1 MRKSEYLPTH
11 IQDRIS
17 YEERVQRARDMA
29 KEEKEMAVLAEME
42 EFYAGKSTDQSL
54 MKSGYNVQ
62 GIWQKKKKKWQYL
75 QKWKSFTQ
83 VNLQIR
89 A

>member
-54 MKSGYNVQ
+54 NYDHKEIN
-62 GIWQKKKKKWQYL
+62 
-75 QKWKSFTQ
+75 SFMS
-83 VNLQIR
+83 IK
-89 A
+89 